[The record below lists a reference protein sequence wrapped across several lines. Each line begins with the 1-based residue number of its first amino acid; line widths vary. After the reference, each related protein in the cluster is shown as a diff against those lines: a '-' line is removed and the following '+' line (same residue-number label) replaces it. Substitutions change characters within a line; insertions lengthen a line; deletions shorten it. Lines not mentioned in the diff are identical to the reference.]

1 MEVAYMQITK
11 ITDKQDQ
18 LAIPKKTPL
27 SAKEL
32 QKEFDYYRAEKLL
45 RQMLEKGLVT
55 EVEFNKIMLLNRET
69 FSPMLAQ
76 IMPDIP

>member
-11 ITDKQDQ
+11 ITDKQDSQ
-18 LAIPKKTPL
+18 AILKKTYL
-27 SAKEL
+27 STEEL
-32 QKEFDYYRAEKLL
+32 QREFDYYRAEKLL
-45 RQMLEKGLVT
+45 HQMLDKGLISK
-55 EVEFNKIMLLNRET
+55 EEFNKIMLLNRET